1 VPLVLVV
8 DGGGDA
14 PEPPPVTDDA
24 TPVAPSGGPAPAPR
38 SEMAEAMADIGP
50 VEDLEDAGDASTG
63 LDQVTGI
70 FGKVEVLEEDPE

>member
-1 VPLVLVV
+1 VLFRS
-8 DGGGDA
+8 
-14 PEPPPVTDDA
+14 
-24 TPVAPSGGPAPAPR
+24 PVAPSGGGPAPAPR

>member
-1 VPLVLVV
+1 
-8 DGGGDA
+8 
-14 PEPPPVTDDA
+14 
-24 TPVAPSGGPAPAPR
+24 
-38 SEMAEAMADIGP
+38 MAEAMADIGP